1 MFRQTKQRRLH
12 KQFDDHENVD
22 VGAEY
27 ATRLN
32 FYAYPPNKE
41 VTLEEFESWAIDRL
55 YGNHNLL
62 MDMMMAAEIYQ
73 FLERSNRQ
81 CFETNHK
88 KKLSKTCG
96 RSLTNICRCP
106 QTRLG

>member
-22 VGAEY
+22 IGSEY

-32 FYAYPPNKE
+32 YYAQPPTKE

-55 YGNHNLL
+55 YGNNLRNVYEG
-62 MDMMMAAEIYQ
+62 AEICQ
-73 FLERSNRQ
+73 SLERSSRP
-81 CFETNHK
+81 CFETSHK
-88 KKLSKTCG
+88 RK
-96 RSLTNICRCP
+96 
-106 QTRLG
+106 